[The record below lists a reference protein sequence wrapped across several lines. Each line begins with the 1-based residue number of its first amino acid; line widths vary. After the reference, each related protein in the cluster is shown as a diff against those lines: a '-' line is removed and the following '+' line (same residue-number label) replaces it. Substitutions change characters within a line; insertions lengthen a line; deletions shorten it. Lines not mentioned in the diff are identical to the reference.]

1 MLTGRP
7 LFDGETVTD
16 TLAAVLRQDPDLTA
30 VPPRFQRLLRLCL
43 TRDPRQRLRDISGAR
58 LLLEEPAFLVR
69 DARPARWV
77 AATAA
82 SVTLALIAA
91 RHRVVWR
98 SPGRAPMMRLSV
110 DLGPEAFADPA
121 PFSPSLPKASA
132 LPSPPARP
140 RANRCW
146 PRQLDR
152 AQGQP
157 AARNRRR
164 NRPFLFTRRRVARVL
179 RKRQAEQ
186 RARSRR
192 RAAVLADNITN
203 PRGASW
209 SDDGS
214 IVFTPIPPT
223 GLSRVPS
230 AGGAVKPLTDPAKK
244 GQITHRW
251 PQVLPGGRSLI
262 FTAHVVTNGLD
273 DAEIDALDL
282 RTGQWKTV
290 QKGGYFGR
298 YIPSG
303 HLLFVHQGQIFAVR
317 FDVDRLATK
326 GTPIPLLDNVASSRV
341 TAAGRFDFSA
351 SPAGPGAF
359 AYMSGN
365 GDDVPSRWVW
375 LDDAGAV
382 QPVSPRGASLAQ
394 VSISPDGNLLAGMT
408 GSIAAENIRVFD
420 LHREVLTAITS
431 QVQESGAGLGA
442 RQPPHRFRFVRAGS
456 CRIVVGA
463 RGWRSPAAE
472 TRERQRC
479 LSFRLVHTGRPPSRV
494 QSGRRAE
501 PVRISGRSRS
511 I

>member
-1 MLTGRP
+1 
-7 LFDGETVTD
+7 
-16 TLAAVLRQDPDLTA
+16 
-30 VPPRFQRLLRLCL
+30 LL
-43 TRDPRQRLRDISGAR
+43 D
-58 LLLEEPAFLVR
+58 EPAFFVR

-91 RHRVVWR
+91 GIAWYGARPVVR
-98 SPGRAPMMRLSV
+98 PLMRLSV
-110 DLGPEAFADPA
+110 DLGPEAFADQRTVFAISPKGERIA
-121 PFSPSLPKASA
+121 FTARSPEGKQMLAVREFSEPRVNLLRGTEGATDPFFSPDGESLGYF
-132 LPSPPARP
+132 
-140 RANRCW
+140 ANSKLNTVPVRGGA
-146 PRQLDR
+146 P
-152 AQGQP
+152 
-157 AARNRRR
+157 
-164 NRPFLFTRRRVARVL
+164 
-179 RKRQAEQ
+179 
-186 RARSRR
+186 
-192 RAAVLADNITN
+192 AVLADNITN

-214 IVFTPIPPT
+214 IVFTPIPST

-230 AGGAVKPLTDPAKK
+230 AGGAVQPLTDPAKK

-290 QKGGYFGR
+290 QKGGYFRR
-298 YIPSG
+298 YIPSR

-494 QSGRRAE
+494 QSGRARN
-501 PVRISGRSRS
+501 RSGYLDAPARSE
-511 I
+511 